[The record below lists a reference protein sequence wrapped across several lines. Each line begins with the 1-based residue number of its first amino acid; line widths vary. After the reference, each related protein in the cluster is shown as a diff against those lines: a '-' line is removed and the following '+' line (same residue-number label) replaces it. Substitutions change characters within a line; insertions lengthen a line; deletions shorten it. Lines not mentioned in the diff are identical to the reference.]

1 MLFFHFN
8 CKSFA
13 SRSALARFL
22 CFVKA
27 FVSFLSQIVIFPR
40 AKRRELGKIV
50 NNIFLWFPGNAKMAK
65 TWSGQKG
72 TRTAKSQSEKTQT
85 CWMEGELF
93 GTCSTTKVCHDG
105 KEIETIKY
113 LGQYFICPRFLVANW
128 SKIKRENTVEEPRK
142 VFLFPVSRS
151 DSRVFSRPNFHVTL
165 LFVLCPPQ
173 QLSPRELG

>member
-8 CKSFA
+8 CKSFG
-13 SRSALARFL
+13 SRSALVRFL
-22 CFVKA
+22 CFVEA
-27 FVSFLSQIVIFPR
+27 LVSFLYQIVIFPR

-128 SKIKRENTVEEPRK
+128 SKIKREKHRRGAEES
-142 VFLFPVSRS
+142 FSISRLRT
-151 DSRVFSRPNFHVTL
+151 DSRVCSRPNFHVTL